1 MEVEGKNK
9 NYVAKEYELE
19 NLLNDLEKL
28 IPKEEVMKIAGKDKR
43 NFKLILNKKIK
54 SSSKI

>member
-43 NFKLILNKKIK
+43 NFKLILY
-54 SSSKI
+54 